1 MNDPGL
7 MTWQPA
13 QGQAQQLMLLLH
25 GAGEQAAS
33 MLPLAQR
40 LQGEF
45 AQAVL
50 LAPDG
55 FEACE
60 RPKAGQSRPS
70 PVGIEQSGKATFA
83 QDGGAGR
90 QWFSMRGL
98 TDDNRAQRVAEVLP
112 RLADW
117 VRAAQAWSGVGP
129 AATAL
134 VGFSQGAILALEL
147 VALHD
152 GIAGRVLAF
161 AGRYAQLPAQ
171 APQHTTLHLFH
182 GADDSVIPVSQARAA
197 IGHLAAL
204 KGDATI
210 DIAAG
215 IGHELAPTLV
225 SSALHRLRSHIPHR
239 TWAAALGAV
248 PELARRS
255 PA

>member
-7 MTWQPA
+7 MKWQPA

-25 GAGEQAAS
+25 GMGEQAAN
-33 MLPLAQR
+33 MVPLAQR

-45 AQAVL
+45 AQALL

-55 FEACE
+55 FDAFE
-60 RPKAGQSRPS
+60 
-70 PVGIEQSGKATFA
+70 
-83 QDGGAGR
+83 GGAGR
-90 QWFSMRGL
+90 QWFSARDL
-98 TDDNRAQRVAEVLP
+98 SDDNRAQRVAAVMP

-134 VGFSQGAILALEL
+134 VGFSQGAVMALEL
-147 VALHD
+147 AAAHD
-152 GIAGRVLAF
+152 GLAGRVLAF

-171 APQHTTLHLFH
+171 APKLTTLHLFH
-182 GADDSVIPVSQARAA
+182 GADDSVIPVAQARAA
-197 IGHLAAL
+197 IEHLARL

-225 SSALHRLRSHIPHR
+225 SSALHRLRTHIPHR